1 MSATHPAFDLTRPRA
16 GASALGRAAARP
28 DLPHPR
34 MAGLAAAA
42 VGVVVLIGWI
52 TGTPALSSIVPGTLT
67 MKANTAIAFVA
78 IGLALVC
85 RTSSDS
91 RTRRVG
97 LVFAAGAGAIASAVA
112 LQYILGID
120 LGIDQALFREP
131 AGTVGT
137 VHPGR
142 MSPQTAAALIAI
154 TLALAAVTRPRSAAV
169 VVGLALLPITLGAL
183 NLLDAL
189 LGATTPTLLARF
201 TQMAIPTAALCLA
214 LGVGVIAALPGG
226 GPLTL
231 LRGRSPSAVL
241 ARRLVAAAIVIPFVL
256 GWLRLEGERAGL
268 YDTAFGV
275 ALVVLA
281 TIGLFLAVIL
291 LAIGRLR
298 EAEVATQRAATEIQD
313 LYDGAPA
320 GYHSLD
326 ASGRFVQVNQTE
338 LDWLGYR
345 REELIGR
352 PFADVLTPAGVERF
366 AATFP
371 AFLKAGRVKDLE
383 YDLVRRDGSTL
394 PILLNA
400 TAIRDADGNYVMSRS
415 TLVDISARRDA
426 ELAREQAK
434 GLAESANQ
442 AKSEFLGRMS
452 HELRTPLN
460 SVLGFGQILEM
471 TELDEEQ
478 REYVRHIGKA
488 GAHLLRLID
497 EVIDI
502 SRIESGTMTLS
513 LEPVEVAELSEELL
527 SLVRPMAAARRIT
540 LEPAHPVC
548 RAHIRADRHRIRQ
561 VLLNLL
567 SNAVKYN
574 RESGSIWIECT
585 ERDDWL
591 RISVRDSGHGMR
603 PDQLD
608 RLFVP
613 FDRLGAESTGVEG
626 TGIGLALSR
635 SLVEAMGG
643 RIGVESRVDEG
654 TTFWVELPTAEVE
667 AAPTEP
673 PAPTDGPLEALPAG
687 PTQTILHID
696 DNLANQHLIERLL
709 RRRTTVRVVPATH
722 ARLGLDLARTDPPAL
737 ILLDLHLP
745 DMSGLDALR
754 ELRRQP
760 VTREIPVIVVSADAA
775 ESTSARVLAEGAT
788 AYMSKPLNLEA
799 FLATVDDVLARRS

>member
-1 MSATHPAFDLTRPRA
+1 MSVSPSTVGLARRRQQSGPTVRQDAA
-16 GASALGRAAARP
+16 RAA
-28 DLPHPR
+28 LTYPR
-34 MAGLAAAA
+34 LAGLAAVA

-52 TGTPALSSIVPGTLT
+52 TGTPSLSSLIPGTLT

-78 IGLALVC
+78 IGLALVLGASPEA
-85 RTSSDS
+85 RAQ
-91 RTRRVG
+91 RVS
-97 LVFAAGAGAIASAVA
+97 LVLAAAAGALASIVG
-112 LQYILGID
+112 LQYILGVD
-120 LGIDQALFREP
+120 LGVDQALFREP

-154 TLALAAVTRPRSAAV
+154 AVALAAVRRPGSTVV

-189 LGATTPTLLARF
+189 LGAATPTLLARF
-201 TQMAIPTAALCLA
+201 TQMALPTAALCLA

-226 GPLTL
+226 GPLAL
-231 LRGRSPSAVL
+231 LSGSTPSAAL
-241 ARRLVAAAIVIPFVL
+241 ARRLVAAAVVIPFVL

-281 TIGLFLAVIL
+281 TTALFLAVIL
-291 LAIGRLR
+291 LATRRLR
-298 EAEVATQRAATEIQD
+298 EAEFATQRAATEIQD

-320 GYHSLD
+320 GYHSVD
-326 ASGRFVQVNQTE
+326 ADGRFVQVNQTE

-345 REELIGR
+345 RDELLGR
-352 PFADVLTPAGVERF
+352 SFVDLLTPASAERF
-366 AATFP
+366 AAIFPTF
-371 AFLKAGRVKDLE
+371 LESGRVKDVE
-383 YDLVRRDGSTL
+383 YDLVRRDGSIL
-394 PILLNA
+394 PVLLNA
-400 TAIRDADGNYVMSRS
+400 TAIRDADGGFVMSRTS
-415 TLVDISARRDA
+415 LVDISARREA
-426 ELAREQAK
+426 ELAREEARV
-434 GLAESANQ
+434 LAESANH

-460 SVLGFGQILEM
+460 AVLGFGQILEM
-471 TELDEEQ
+471 GELDEEQ

-502 SRIESGTMTLS
+502 SRIETGTMTLS
-513 LEPVEVAELSEELL
+513 LEPVEVSELADELL
-527 SLVRPMAAARRIT
+527 ALIRPMAAARRIT
-540 LEPAHPVC
+540 IDPPDPAC
-548 RAHIRADRHRIRQ
+548 QAHVLADRHRIRQ

-574 RESGSIWIECT
+574 RESGTIAIECAQH
-585 ERDDWL
+585 DDWL

-603 PDQLD
+603 PDQVE

-613 FDRLGAESTGVEG
+613 FDRLGAEATGIEG

-643 RIGVESRVDEG
+643 RIGVDSRLDEG
-654 TTFWVELPTAEVE
+654 TTFWIELPL
-667 AAPTEP
+667 TESQIGP
-673 PAPTDGPLEALPAG
+673 DEPRTPLEPVVATPAG
-687 PTQTILHID
+687 PSRTLLHID
-696 DNLANQHLIERLL
+696 DNLSNQRLIELLL
-709 RRRTTVRVVPATH
+709 RRRPGVRVVPAAH
-722 ARLGLDLARTDPPAL
+722 ARLGLELARTDPPAL

-745 DMSGLDALR
+745 DMNGLEVLR
-754 ELRRQP
+754 ELRRYP
-760 VTREIPVIVVSADAA
+760 VTRAIPVVVVSADAS
-775 ESTSARVLAEGAT
+775 ESTEARVMLEGAT

-799 FLATVDDVLARRS
+799 FLATVDEVLAPLS